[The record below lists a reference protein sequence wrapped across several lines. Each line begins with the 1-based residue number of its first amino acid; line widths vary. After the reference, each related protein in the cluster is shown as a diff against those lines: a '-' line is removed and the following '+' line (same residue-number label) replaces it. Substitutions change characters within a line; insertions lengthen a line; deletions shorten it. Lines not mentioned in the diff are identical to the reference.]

1 MTKVLIVKEGEWG
14 LLSSERGDYDAW
26 AGLVQRKVSESA
38 EAVTVNSFDDAQTL
52 IGWGGIDKVIFL
64 TRGMIDKARQVKQAY
79 PDIRVVVFTG
89 LYNWEETSGVVV
101 IDKMETEAVMTEL
114 SSVGS
119 QVGQ

>member
-1 MTKVLIVKEGEWG
+1 VTKVLIVKEGEWG